1 MWALLVIVQDLSE
14 CLADHIRQRNYH
26 LLLEAYLRLPPARF
40 ALYAK
45 FSRAMILGE
54 LYILENGDF
63 LSGPEDA
70 LLEGKYYTI
79 QYNLNFDDEPSLTNG
94 VEAGVFEPEVLN
106 LAVYGVVS
114 EDMERILS

>member
-14 CLADHIRQRNYH
+14 CLAEHIRQRNYH